1 MCAAHVGGGLLL
13 VEDANM
19 KIRHRIKIIDMV
31 KDASLQLAVQGWLD
45 SSMAPLIKLAIL
57 FSQLLFMQK
66 RLQLKIVSGLVSLF

>member
-1 MCAAHVGGGLLL
+1 
-13 VEDANM
+13 
-19 KIRHRIKIIDMV
+19 MV

-57 FSQLLFMQK
+57 FSQLLFMEK

>member
-1 MCAAHVGGGLLL
+1 
-13 VEDANM
+13 M

-57 FSQLLFMQK
+57 FSQLLFMEK

>member
-1 MCAAHVGGGLLL
+1 
-13 VEDANM
+13 M

-31 KDASLQLAVQGWLD
+31 KDASLQLAVQGWRD

-57 FSQLLFMQK
+57 FSQLLFMEK